1 MVDDAESPS
10 KNAKDALAV
19 SLTLRNTQTET
30 TVDLKRVEERMDR
43 MELGITRLI
52 GQFTVTVS
60 AASTTVN
67 LYGCSSRSCVLL
79 MPLDATTA
87 TEYVLGT
94 TYVTPAKGSFVVTH
108 PNNANSRSYRYVVF
122 SGIRL

>member
-10 KNAKDALAV
+10 KNAKDALASSRV
-19 SLTLRNTQTET
+19 MRNSQTET

-52 GQFTVTVS
+52 GQFTVTPS
-60 AASTTVN
+60 AASTTVT

-87 TEYVLGT
+87 TEYGLGT

-108 PNNANSRSYRYVVF
+108 PNNASSRSYRYVVF